1 MMKVGP
7 TNIYA
12 LATTPMDDDEVK
24 SGYLAICWFT
34 TLSALFG
41 NNILYTD
48 HLENHQKQLLD
59 VFEG

>member
-7 TNIYA
+7 TNIYV
-12 LATTPMDDDEVK
+12 LATMPMDDDEVK
-24 SGYLAICWFT
+24 SRYLAICCFT

-41 NNILYTD
+41 NNIYTD